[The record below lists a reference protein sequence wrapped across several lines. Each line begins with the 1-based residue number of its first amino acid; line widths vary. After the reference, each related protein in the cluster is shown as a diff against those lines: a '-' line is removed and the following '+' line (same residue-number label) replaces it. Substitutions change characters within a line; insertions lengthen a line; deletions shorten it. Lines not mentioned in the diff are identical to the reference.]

1 MVILEY
7 VILDSVFPYTTNI
20 TMNKIKFILES
31 LIIFSLSVVALLA
44 FTLAIT
50 ASVGLVTDYWF
61 FEITERKLGYILVTI
76 LGWMVIS
83 GILASFRSSLDD
95 EY

>member
-1 MVILEY
+1 MKL
-7 VILDSVFPYTTNI
+7 LSTLKT
-20 TMNKIKFILES
+20 
-31 LIIFSLSVVALLA
+31 IFLALALLLA
-44 FTLAIT
+44 FTVFTST

-61 FEITERKLGYILVTI
+61 FEITERKLGHVLITI

-83 GILASFRSSLDD
+83 GILASFRSTLDN

>member
-7 VILDSVFPYTTNI
+7 VILGSISPYTTNI
-20 TMNKIKFILES
+20 TMNKLKFILEC
-31 LIIFSLSVVALLA
+31 LITFSLSVVALLA

-50 ASVGLVTDYWF
+50 ASVGLITDYWF
-61 FEITERKLGYILVTI
+61 FEITERKLGYILLTI
-76 LGWMVIS
+76 LGWMIIS
-83 GILASFRSSLDD
+83 GILASFRSALNN